1 VYRRAKYAEARERT
15 GGRGRGLMRTRNGS
29 ESSVPAAYSAKSK
42 AAPVLTRE
50 GEREEERGTL
60 TVRPAPTNGDQ
71 LHGHEGQKGRERERE
86 RRERRE

>member
-1 VYRRAKYAEARERT
+1 VARD
-15 GGRGRGLMRTRNGS
+15 GRGVEGLMRTRNGS

-60 TVRPAPTNGDQ
+60 AVRVDQQGPTARQ
-71 LHGHEGQKGRERERE
+71 REKESEQR
-86 RRERRE
+86 